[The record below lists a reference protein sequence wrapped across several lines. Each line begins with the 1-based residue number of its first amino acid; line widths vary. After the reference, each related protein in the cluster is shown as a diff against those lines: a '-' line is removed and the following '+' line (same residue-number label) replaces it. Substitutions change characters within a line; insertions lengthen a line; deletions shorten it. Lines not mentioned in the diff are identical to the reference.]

1 VAENSPATGVR
12 ERLRELLDERIAVL
26 DGPWGTLLQGK
37 GLVAADYRGELLPD
51 HPRDVTGDPDLL
63 NLTRP
68 DVVLDIH
75 RQYLAAGADITTT
88 NTFTATS
95 IGQADYGLQ
104 SLVGEMNLRG
114 AQLARQAADEV
125 GGRFVAGSV
134 GPLNV
139 TLSLSPRVE
148 DPAYRAVSFDEVYAA
163 YVEQM
168 QALADGGV
176 DLLMV
181 ETIFD
186 TLNAKAAIAAAHDVA
201 PALPLWISAT
211 IVDLSGRTLS
221 GQTLEAFLASI
232 EHADP
237 LVAGLNCSLGAEE
250 MRPYVAELSRLA
262 GTYTACHPNAGLP
275 NAFGGYDQT
284 PEETARLLGEFA
296 AAGLVNVVGG
306 CCGTSP
312 AHIARIAA
320 AVSGRPPRRV
330 TVRGAHTRF
339 SGLEPFEIGADT
351 GFVMIGER
359 TNVTGS
365 KRFRRLI
372 ESGDYQG
379 AVAVALE
386 QVRGGANLLDVNMD
400 AGLLDSERAM
410 TTFLNLIAT
419 EPEVA
424 RIPVMIDSSRW
435 SVLRAGLACIQGKG
449 VVNSIS
455 LKEGEDAFLSQARYV
470 RDHGAGV
477 VVMAFDEQGQADTVE
492 RKVAICGRAYDLL
505 TQQAGFAAEDIIFDP
520 NVLAVATGIAEHN
533 GYAKAF
539 IDALPLIKQRC
550 PGVRTSGGIS
560 NLSFSFR
567 GNDVVR
573 EAMHS
578 AFLFHAIR
586 AGLDMGIVN
595 AGQLAVYQDIPAGL
609 LELAEDV
616 IFDRRPD
623 ATDRLVTFAETV
635 SGPGTTRTVDL
646 SWREAPVEQ
655 RLGHA
660 LVHGITDFVEADA
673 EEARQQAARPL
684 DVIEG
689 PLMDGMKIVGDL
701 FGAGKM
707 FLPQVVKS
715 ARVMKRA
722 VAYLEPYMEAEKEQA
737 RLEGRGQADRG
748 QGKIVLATVKGDVHD
763 IGKNIV
769 GVVLGCN
776 NYEVIDL
783 GVMVPAAVILDTAV
797 AEGADVVGLSGLI
810 TPSLD
815 EMVNVATEMQ
825 RRGLKLPLLI
835 GGATTSRQHT
845 AVRVAPAY
853 DGTTLHVLDASRVA
867 GVVSDLLSD
876 ERAQVLD
883 GTNRADQER
892 LREQHEKSQRRPLL
906 TLAAARA
913 NRDRVPFGDL
923 PVPVFTGLRTV
934 QPDLKALR
942 EMIDWQFFFL
952 AWELKGKYPA
962 ILGQPAA
969 RELFDDANT
978 LLDQIIADGHLHARG
993 AYGFWPARSEEDDI
1007 CVNPGPDGIR
1017 LPMLRQQTAKPAG
1030 RPNRCLA
1037 DFVAPA
1043 GDHLGGFA
1051 VAIHGAEEL
1060 SGIYQDRGDDYQ
1072 SIMVKALADRL
1083 AEAFAEHIHLQAR
1096 RDWYEPDADQPIEE
1110 LHAERFRGIR
1120 PAFGYPASPD
1130 HSLKRALFDL
1140 LEAGQ
1145 LGMTLTESWAM
1156 TPASSVSGLLFAHP
1170 ASRYFTVGRIGQDQ
1184 AADYARRRGIPLTEA
1199 ERWLRPNLAYDPQ

>member
-1 VAENSPATGVR
+1 V
-12 ERLRELLDERIAVL
+12 
-26 DGPWGTLLQGK
+26 
-37 GLVAADYRGELLPD
+37 
-51 HPRDVTGDPDLL
+51 
-63 NLTRP
+63 
-68 DVVLDIH
+68 
-75 RQYLAAGADITTT
+75 
-88 NTFTATS
+88 
-95 IGQADYGLQ
+95 
-104 SLVGEMNLRG
+104 
-114 AQLARQAADEV
+114 
-125 GGRFVAGSV
+125 
-134 GPLNV
+134 
-139 TLSLSPRVE
+139 
-148 DPAYRAVSFDEVYAA
+148 
-163 YVEQM
+163 
-168 QALADGGV
+168 
-176 DLLMV
+176 
-181 ETIFD
+181 
-186 TLNAKAAIAAAHDVA
+186 
-201 PALPLWISAT
+201 
-211 IVDLSGRTLS
+211 
-221 GQTLEAFLASI
+221 EAFWRSI
-232 EHADP
+232 ERAEP
-237 LVAGLNCSLGAEE
+237 LVVGVNCSLGAEE
-250 MRPYVAELSRLA
+250 MRPHVAELARLA

-284 PEETARLLGEFA
+284 PDETARLLAGFA
-296 AAGLVNVVGG
+296 AAGEVNVVGG
-306 CCGTSP
+306 CCGTTP
-312 AHIARIAA
+312 AHIAQIAA
-320 AVSGRPPRRV
+320 AVSGLAPRPVPAPSAR
-330 TVRGAHTRF
+330 TRF

-365 KRFRRLI
+365 RRFRRLI

-379 AVAVALE
+379 AVDVALE

-400 AGLLDSERAM
+400 ADLLDSEQAM

-419 EPEVA
+419 EPDVA

-435 SVLRAGLACIQGKG
+435 SVLQAGLKCVQGKG

-455 LKEGEDAFLSQARYV
+455 LKEGEAPFLEQARRI

-492 RKVAICGRAYDLL
+492 RKVSICGRAYDLL
-505 TQQAGFAAEDIIFDP
+505 TQQAGFAAEDIVFDP
-520 NVLAVATGIAEHN
+520 NVLAVATGIPEHN

-550 PGVRTSGGIS
+550 PGTRTSGGIS

-567 GNDVVR
+567 GNDLVR

-578 AFLFHAIR
+578 AFLFHAVQ

-595 AGQLAVYQDIPAGL
+595 AGQLAVYSDIPGDL
-609 LELAEDV
+609 LELVEDV
-616 IFDRRPD
+616 LFDRRED
-623 ATDRLVTFAETV
+623 ATDRLVAFAETV
-635 SGPGTTRTVDL
+635 SGPGTGRTVDL
-646 SWREAPVEQ
+646 SWRETPVEQ
-655 RLGHA
+655 RLSHA
-660 LVHGITDFVEADA
+660 LVHGIVDFIEADT
-673 EEARQQAARPL
+673 EEARQYAERPL
-684 DVIEG
+684 NVIEG
-689 PLMDGMKIVGDL
+689 PLMDGMKVVGDL

-737 RLEGRGQADRG
+737 RLEGRAGADRG

-776 NYEVIDL
+776 NYQVIDL
-783 GVMVPAAVILDTAV
+783 GVMVPAAAILDTAV
-797 AEGADVVGLSGLI
+797 AEGADAVGLSGLI

-853 DGTTLHVLDASRVA
+853 DGTTVHVLDASRVA

-876 ERAQVLD
+876 DRAPVLAA
-883 GTNRADQER
+883 TNRAEQEH
-892 LREQHEKSQRRPLL
+892 LREQHEKGRRRPLL
-906 TLAAARA
+906 TLAQAQA
-913 NRDRVPFGDL
+913 NPDRVPFDDL
-923 PVPVFTGLRTV
+923 PVPAFTGLRTSE
-934 QPDLKALR
+934 PDLGSLR

-962 ILGQPAA
+962 ILDQPVA

-978 LLDQIIADGHLHARG
+978 LLGQIIAHGQLQARG
-993 AYGFWPARSEEDDI
+993 AYGFWPAHSAGDDI
-1007 CVNPGPDGIR
+1007 LIDPGRGPLR

-1037 DFVAPA
+1037 DYVAPA

-1051 VAIHGAEEL
+1051 VAIHGAAEL
-1060 SGIYQDRGDDYQ
+1060 AASYEAQGDDYQ

-1083 AEAFAEHIHLQAR
+1083 AEAFAEYIHLQAR
-1096 RDWYEPDADQPIEE
+1096 RDWYEPDADPAVED

-1130 HSLKRALFDL
+1130 HSGKQTLFDL
-1140 LEAGQ
+1140 LDAGQ
-1145 LGMTLTESWAM
+1145 LGMTLTESYAM
-1156 TPASSVSGLLFAHP
+1156 SPAASVSGLLFAHP
-1170 ASRYFTVGRIGQDQ
+1170 GSRYFSVGRIGRDQ
-1184 AADYARRRGIPLTEA
+1184 AADYARRRGVSLTEA
-1199 ERWLRPNLAYDPQ
+1199 ERWLRPNLAYDPE